1 MAGILTGREAYL
13 ELYLAHRAA
22 LVDYAAPIVG
32 DRARAEDVVQEAWLR
47 FSAATEKERA
57 EAERITQPIGYLYR
71 IVRNLATDVARRL
84 SADSWTED
92 TPALEA
98 APAPEADPERQAV
111 DRDAL
116 RVVAAALDELP
127 PRTRLAFDLHR
138 FGDKTFA
145 EIGRQLGISQARA
158 HNLVQEALAHCMRRL
173 AGSTEE
179 NPSANVSSL
188 RGDAAPAVADDES

>member
-1 MAGILTGREAYL
+1 MSGREAYL

-47 FSAATEKERA
+47 FSAAAEKDRA
-57 EAERITQPIGYLYR
+57 EAERIAQPIGYLYR

-84 SADSWTED
+84 SADSWTAA
-92 TPALEA
+92 TPALDETA
-98 APAPEADPERQAV
+98 APGADPERQAV
-111 DRDAL
+111 DRNAL
-116 RVVAAALDELP
+116 RIVAAALAELP
-127 PRTRLAFDLHR
+127 PRTRLAFELHR

-145 EIGRQLGISQARA
+145 EIGRQLGISQTRA

-173 AGSTEE
+173 AGPTEE
-179 NPSANVSSL
+179 NPSANVSSI
-188 RGDAAPAVADDES
+188 RASGAPAVAADDS